1 METTVRPMQFGE
13 GERRRG
19 LRVLLI
25 ATFFAWGGFFMVV
38 PMIAVHYVDG
48 LGWTAA
54 SIGLIL
60 ALRQFTQ
67 QGLAV
72 AAGVLADRFGVKTP
86 ILVGMVLRILGF
98 GSMAFAGTFGL
109 LLASSLLSALGGAL
123 FESPRAAATAALT
136 HEAERPRFYT
146 LVGVAGGLGTTL
158 GTQLG
163 VLLLRAD
170 FALVSLGAA
179 TSYLVILVMI
189 WVFLPPVRVAADEAG
204 LLRGVGL
211 ALRDRTFTRYTAF
224 MSGHWFMMT
233 QFLVALPLVTVVV
246 IGSTEGIAWVYG
258 VNSAVSV
265 LLAYPLPR
273 LVGRH
278 VSPAMALIIG
288 NLLTALGLFGVG
300 LSVLAGTPLLL
311 IAVFVYS
318 VGIVLVRPNDQT
330 VLAGLANPLALGSYF
345 GVALLALGIGGGAG
359 SVAGGWL
366 YDVGIALQQPL
377 LLWLVCTVVGLVSS
391 AGLWWTMIAADQR
404 PRRLCAP
411 EADRA

>member
-1 METTVRPMQFGE
+1 MATSIQPMRYSE
-13 GERRRG
+13 AERRRG
-19 LRVLLI
+19 LRVLLVS
-25 ATFFAWGGFFMVV
+25 TFFAWGGFFMVV
-38 PMIAVHYVDG
+38 PMISVHYVDG

-60 ALRQFTQ
+60 AIRQFAQ
-67 QGLAV
+67 QGLTV
-72 AAGVLADRFGVKTP
+72 MAGVLADRFGVKTP
-86 ILVGMVLRILGF
+86 ILVGMALRVLGF

-170 FALVSLGAA
+170 FALVSVAA
-179 TSYLVILVMI
+179 AISYLVIFVLI

-204 LLRGVGL
+204 LFSGIGL
-211 ALRDRTFTRYTAF
+211 ALRDQTFTRYTAF
-224 MSGHWFMMT
+224 MAGHWFMMT

-246 IGSTEGIAWVYG
+246 MGSTEGIAWVYG
-258 VNSAVSV
+258 VNAVVSV

-273 LVGRH
+273 LFSRY
-278 VSPAMALIIG
+278 VSPAVALIIG
-288 NLLTALGLFGVG
+288 NLLTALGLFGIG
-300 LSVLAGTPLLL
+300 LSLLGGTPVLLA
-311 IAVFVYS
+311 AVFVYS
-318 VGIVLVRPNDQT
+318 IGIVIVRPNDQT
-330 VLAGLANPLALGSYF
+330 VLAGLANPVALGSYF
-345 GVALLALGIGGGAG
+345 GVALLSLGIGGGLG

-366 YDVGIALQQPL
+366 YDLGVSLRQPL
-377 LLWLVCTVVGLVSS
+377 LLWLVCTVVGVASS
-391 AGLWWTMIAADQR
+391 AGLWWTMVATSG
-404 PRRLCAP
+404 RRLRAP
-411 EADRA
+411 EIGGV